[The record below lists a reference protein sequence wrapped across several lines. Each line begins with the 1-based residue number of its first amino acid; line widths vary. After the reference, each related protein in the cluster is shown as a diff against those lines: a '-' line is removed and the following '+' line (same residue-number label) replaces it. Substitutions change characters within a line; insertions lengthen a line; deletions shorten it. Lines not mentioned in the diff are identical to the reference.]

1 MNLIIGSAA
10 GTFSTILK
18 YLAWMSIADIPENQ
32 ISLYFHWANKTD
44 FNGNSFYEYGRVKKN
59 QVWSDLLNR
68 NNIINE
74 FFNYE
79 HDNTYLDF
87 KEYVECY
94 PNNCLDIIKQ
104 YPNFILKYNGGGCDI
119 SQYFDLKVLQLI
131 RERYNFYLKKFNLS
145 QTIKSK
151 IEKESKILEGKKVI
165 TAMIRCS
172 AHYPGSNILSDDI
185 LKTISK
191 KLDYCDNIL
200 LLTQVQEIFD
210 IFTQTFGDKCI
221 YPDRERITGNID
233 WKGGRGECMSDN
245 EYSKEVE
252 NCLIDVYMASQ
263 TSHIISGASNMF
275 LGALCINPKISF
287 SIFDNLKTFNG
298 A

>member
-32 ISLYFHWANKTD
+32 IFLQFHWANKTD
-44 FNGNSFYEYGRVKKN
+44 FNGNTFYGYGRIKKDYVI
-59 QVWSDLLNR
+59 QDLLNR

-74 FFNYE
+74 FFNFR
-79 HDNTYLDF
+79 NTNTFFDF
-87 KEYVECY
+87 EEYVECY
-94 PNNCLDIIKQ
+94 PNNCSDLIKR
-104 YPNFILKYNGGGCDI
+104 YPDHIFKYDGGGCNI
-119 SQYFDLKVLQLI
+119 SQYSDLEVLQLI
-131 RERYNFYLKKFNLS
+131 REKYNFYLKKINLS
-145 QTIKSK
+145 ERIRSK
-151 IEKESKILEGKKVI
+151 VEEESKILKEKKVL

-191 KLDYCDNIL
+191 KLDHCDNVL

-210 IFTQTFGDKCI
+210 IFTQTFGDRCI
-221 YPDRERITGNID
+221 FPDRERISGNID
-233 WKGGRGECMSDN
+233 WKGGRGECMSDE
-245 EYSKEVE
+245 EYLKEVE

-275 LGALCINPKISF
+275 LGALCINPKITF